1 MSEKEK
7 KVSIQKFLKIIWA
20 TVFLI
25 ILIMSLWIIIDCF
38 KKTPDTE
45 QFIMNYT
52 ATPTVDYKVYLKPNK
67 FYEQKYLT
75 KDKKYIS
82 RLIDYINIDV
92 AYKLNASK
100 NLDFNYTYKVDASI
114 GSQYELNGASAELW
128 KKNYNLIPLQT
139 KTEKTSSINL
149 KDSLKIDYNKYDS
162 LAKGFKDEYGIV
174 ADTYLNINVYIT
186 SNAKVPDSASEIK
199 ESNTI
204 NIKIPLNKSV
214 TDITV
219 SGDTSASNKNITEI
233 IKGEVKMNYVLLIPS
248 ILLALISAPICIASF
263 YKLFKITN
271 VSQYLVQQKKI
282 LKNYGDI
289 IAEVTTKPD
298 LIGVKI
304 VEVKEFED
312 LINIEE
318 ELRVP
323 ILFYEL
329 QKEDE
334 SWFIIATG
342 SQAYRYILRS
352 NSHI

>member
-1 MSEKEK
+1 MSEKER
-7 KVSIQKFLKIIWA
+7 KVSIQKFFKIIWA

-45 QFIMNYT
+45 KFIMNYS
-52 ATPTVDYKVYLKPNK
+52 ATPTIDYKVYLKPNK
-67 FYEQKYLT
+67 FYDQKYLT

-82 RLIDYINIDV
+82 RIIDYIDLDV
-92 AYKLNASK
+92 NYKLNASK
-100 NLDFNYTYKVDASI
+100 SLDFTYTYKVDASI
-114 GSQYELNGASAELW
+114 GSQYELNGAMAELW
-128 KKNYNLIPLQT
+128 KKNYNIIPLKT

-149 KDSLKIDYNKYDS
+149 KDSLKIDYNKYDT

-174 ADTYLNINVYIT
+174 ADTYLNINVTIT
-186 SNAKVPDSASEIK
+186 ANAKVPESTSEIK
-199 ESNTI
+199 ELTTI
-204 NIKIPLNKSV
+204 NIKLPLNKAV
-214 TDITV
+214 TDITIT
-219 SGDTSASNKNITEI
+219 GDTKSSKNITET
-233 IKGEVKMNYVLLIPS
+233 IKGEVNMNYYLLIPS
-248 ILLALISAPICIASF
+248 ILLALISIPICISSF

-271 VSQYLVQQKKI
+271 VSQYLVQQKRI

-298 LIGVKI
+298 LIGIKI
-304 VEVKEFED
+304 IEVKEFED

-334 SWFIIATG
+334 SWFIITTG
-342 SQAYRYILRS
+342 SQAYRYILKS
-352 NSHI
+352 NSHM